1 MVECELWCEFAGKHG
16 LGQWDTAAI
25 CQQGESR
32 FGETGNN
39 LTFTGNASSYISLI
53 LKEGS
58 KYYCY
63 VCILLQLEIR
73 QRKYLVIQT
82 ELRDN
87 TEHLNMLE
95 ENFNRASEDV
105 VAYQVG
111 KFESIYFQLI
121 IGSIYKIQ

>member
-1 MVECELWCEFAGKHG
+1 M
-16 LGQWDTAAI
+16 
-25 CQQGESR
+25 
-32 FGETGNN
+32 
-39 LTFTGNASSYISLI
+39 
-53 LKEGS
+53 
-58 KYYCY
+58 
-63 VCILLQLEIR
+63 
-73 QRKYLVIQT
+73 VIQT